1 MRCPGMPFR
10 KACVVPELSTDETEN
25 NLSDFCL
32 DGFKFVFLRLES
44 ISWRDPGTRFNF
56 FLLSIQQ
63 AHYSM
68 FGTENTVLNTLLN
81 QNLMWCASYLAPSSL
96 CFCSA
101 VFTGLNWLVMCHLY
115 ILRFSIKK
123 MKCTSCKCCVDIQLL
138 HFKME
143 NRNQVQYF
151 AAFSPHGMNNVQNS
165 SM

>member
-81 QNLMWCASYLAPSSL
+81 RNLMWCAAYLAPSSL

-123 MKCTSCKCCVDIQLL
+123 NEVYFLQMLCWHTIITFQNGKSESSTVFCLFFPSWHEQCT
-138 HFKME
+138 E
-143 NRNQVQYF
+143 
-151 AAFSPHGMNNVQNS
+151 
-165 SM
+165 